1 MLLLF
6 LPLKILCF
14 FRQQVAIFSCSW
26 QLEQFNVI
34 SWWEA
39 VNIAI
44 QYRLYSKACFLLC
57 NTGMLLRVKISLCAF
72 CIRLIVHKVFVTSA
86 FCVMAVDYSR
96 MVFLLFVLQF
106 IWPTFKELMYE
117 AYVCT
122 FRCSLLCEQHTFKKQ
137 TNKKKTNKKRV
148 ANW

>member
-1 MLLLF
+1 
-6 LPLKILCF
+6 
-14 FRQQVAIFSCSW
+14 
-26 QLEQFNVI
+26 
-34 SWWEA
+34 
-39 VNIAI
+39 
-44 QYRLYSKACFLLC
+44 
-57 NTGMLLRVKISLCAF
+57 MLLRVKISLCAF

-86 FCVMAVDYSR
+86 FCVMTVDYSR

-122 FRCSLLCEQHTFKKQ
+122 FRCSSLLCEQHTFKKQ